1 MCIMQDFSA
10 AEPADNASRP
20 PVHHK
25 AKSARRS
32 SKPLRTEW
40 SIMALTTSGSSSEPQ
55 KEFGTQSLSAAGLSA
70 AGVGSAAEASGEVL
84 CEEAQGASSA
94 QHDACASVSA
104 HDRGGEPS
112 DASLQREQRSSHAA
126 STAQISS
133 SMRRDCMPSSST
145 AHHTSQQQSEHVGN
159 SNTRTQGLPDQEAF
173 AGQLQGR
180 SEDAW
185 RTEER
190 GRSTEEHPLPSS
202 SPSRAQPPTACV
214 TASQLSV
221 AVAQQAHARST
232 QPRASMA
239 LPQEACAGSVPY
251 RPTTLDLEGDRGG
264 LDIARMEGSLPSSRQ
279 APVHSP
285 LQHSSH
291 SSTSPGK
298 KPSTSHFSIHADSRA
313 HVHRYGMKAAAH
325 SNSTVAN
332 KSISPKVCILGSAL
346 IASLRCQTVC
356 MIEAC
361 ADSASDMQVL
371 SARVR
376 Q

>member
-1 MCIMQDFSA
+1 MQDVSA
-10 AEPADNASRP
+10 AEPADSASRP

-40 SIMALTTSGSSSEPQ
+40 SIMALTPRGSGSEPQ
-55 KEFGTQSLSAAGLSA
+55 KDFGIQSLPAAGLSA
-70 AGVGSAAEASGEVL
+70 AGTGSAAEALGDFL
-84 CEEAQGASSA
+84 CEEALGTSSA

-126 STAQISS
+126 STPQISS
-133 SMRRDCMPSSST
+133 SMRRDYMPSSA
-145 AHHTSQQQSEHVGN
+145 AHHTSQQQSEHVG
-159 SNTRTQGLPDQEAF
+159 SSSTRTHGLPDQEAS
-173 AGQLQGR
+173 AGQLQGG
-180 SEDAW
+180 SEDA
-185 RTEER
+185 RRIEER
-190 GRSTEEHPLPSS
+190 GRSTEEHPLPGS

-214 TASQLSV
+214 TQSQLGV
-221 AVAQQAHARST
+221 TVAQQAHVGST

-239 LPQEACAGSVPY
+239 LPQEARAGSIPF

-264 LDIARMEGSLPSSRQ
+264 LHIARMEGSLPSSRQ

-291 SSTSPGK
+291 SSKSPGK

-313 HVHRYGMKAAAH
+313 QVHRYSMKASAH
-325 SNSTVAN
+325 FSSTVAN
-332 KSISPKVCILGSAL
+332 KPILPKVCRAL
-346 IASLRCQTVC
+346 PQ
-356 MIEAC
+356 
-361 ADSASDMQVL
+361 
-371 SARVR
+371 
-376 Q
+376 

>member
-1 MCIMQDFSA
+1 
-10 AEPADNASRP
+10 
-20 PVHHK
+20 
-25 AKSARRS
+25 
-32 SKPLRTEW
+32 
-40 SIMALTTSGSSSEPQ
+40 MALTTSGSGSEPQ
-55 KEFGTQSLSAAGLSA
+55 KHFGTQSLSAPGLSA
-70 AGVGSAAEASGEVL
+70 VGVGSAAEVSGDVL
-84 CEEAQGASSA
+84 CKEAQDASSA
-94 QHDACASVSA
+94 QHDACASVSG
-104 HDRGGEPS
+104 HDRGGAPS

-126 STAQISS
+126 STPQISS
-133 SMRRDCMPSSST
+133 SMRRDFLPSSSA
-145 AHHTSQQQSEHVGN
+145 AHHTSQQQSEHVGS

-185 RTEER
+185 RIEER

-214 TASQLSV
+214 TQSHLSV
-221 AVAQQAHARST
+221 TVAQQAHVGST

-239 LPQEACAGSVPY
+239 LPQEACAGSFPY
-251 RPTTLDLEGDRGG
+251 RPATLDLDGDRGG

-291 SSTSPGK
+291 SSKSPGK

-313 HVHRYGMKAAAH
+313 HVHRYGMKTSAH

-332 KSISPKVCILGSAL
+332 KPISPKVCTQGSAL
-346 IASLRCQTVC
+346 IASLHCQTVC

-361 ADSASDMQVL
+361 ALLVTCKCSRSRQTIAWHHCASVLLADSYTDRMP
-371 SARVR
+371 R
-376 Q
+376 